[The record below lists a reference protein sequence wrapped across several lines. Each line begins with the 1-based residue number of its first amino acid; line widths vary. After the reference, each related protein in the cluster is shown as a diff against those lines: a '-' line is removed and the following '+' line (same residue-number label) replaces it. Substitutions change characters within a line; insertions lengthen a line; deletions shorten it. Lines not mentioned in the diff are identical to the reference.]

1 MKPDSKSR
9 IVLDVCIQI
18 IFYLLLLGGFWLLSF
33 FIP

>member
-18 IFYLLLLGGFWLLSF
+18 IFYVILAAGFWLLSF
-33 FIP
+33 LIP